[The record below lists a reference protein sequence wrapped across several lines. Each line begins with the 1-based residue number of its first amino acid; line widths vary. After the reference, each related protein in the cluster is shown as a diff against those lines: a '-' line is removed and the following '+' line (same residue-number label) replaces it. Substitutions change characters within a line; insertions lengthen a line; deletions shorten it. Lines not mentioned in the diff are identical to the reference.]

1 MTVETLEKANSLVS
15 SIDGFTDADH
25 AISKMVEAEQEGVF
39 IFPVRVSISDD
50 EEDLSFPSSP
60 FASLN
65 FRCTSK
71 ESKEIY
77 LAIQA
82 KIKEIKQRYVD
93 ELIKL

>member
-25 AISKMVEAEQEGVF
+25 AISKMVEAEQEGMYT
-39 IFPVRVSISDD
+39 FPVIVTVADA
-50 EEDLSFPSSP
+50 EEDPFYPSSE
-60 FASLN
+60 FSSFS

-93 ELIKL
+93 ELTKL

>member
-1 MTVETLEKANSLVS
+1 MTVETLEKANILVNR
-15 SIDGFTDADH
+15 INGFTDADST
-25 AISKMVEAEQEGVF
+25 ISRMVQSNY
-39 IFPVRVSISDD
+39 IFPVIVSVKD
-50 EEDLSFPSSP
+50 EEADPSSP
-60 FASLN
+60 YASFN

-93 ELIKL
+93 ELLKL

>member
-1 MTVETLEKANSLVS
+1 MTVETLEKANTLVNR
-15 SIDGFTDADH
+15 IDGFTDADH
-25 AISKMVEAEQEGVF
+25 AISKMVEAEQEGMYT
-39 IFPVRVSISDD
+39 FPVIVTVADA
-50 EEDLSFPSSP
+50 EEDPSYPSSE
-60 FASLN
+60 FS

-93 ELIKL
+93 ELTKL